1 MQLADRID
9 FLARTELFRGV
20 TDAAIREIASEV
32 RTATLQDGDVLI
44 RQEDLDRH
52 LYLVVAG
59 RLRVRGRTTWD
70 DVRVLSY
77 AGPGETI
84 GEMALLSD
92 EPAFATVDASG
103 ETTVAILDRATF
115 DRFSAAYPQDALHVV
130 EFLSRRLQHHRLAVA
145 LHLSNLFDTLDPN
158 VVRDL
163 ESELEM
169 FMLYGSEVLFRE
181 GEAGDYFCIVV
192 NGRVRV
198 TRARVRGEESRVAEL
213 GPGEI
218 VGEMAVVTDEPRSA
232 TVVAVRDSQLAR
244 LTKAGFQRVMAK
256 HPAWAFQMVSRTLAR
271 RLHQAG
277 APRDAVPDRVSTVAV
292 VPIHR
297 SAPAGAFCQELQQA
311 LSQFGPAIHLTSAR
325 VDEHLGQPG
334 IAQAY
339 ERGGRNTRVIEWLAS
354 QEIEHRFVL
363 YESDP
368 FLSPWA
374 ERCVRQADHIIL
386 LGEGDADP
394 APCEIEVELLAAQ
407 SSGFSLARQWLVLAH
422 GRGEPSGTRRWLDAR
437 HVERHCHVRLG
448 DRASFERLARLLA
461 GSAVGLTL
469 GGGFARGLA
478 HLGVFRAFEEFGVPI
493 DAIGSASMGA
503 MLGGLLA
510 LRWDRDRI
518 MREVRAACSD
528 HFGDMTF
535 PFVAIKRGRKFSE
548 GVRRLFG
555 DVQIEDLWTPF
566 FCISAN
572 LNRSELMVHARGSLA
587 KAVLASTRA
596 PGVFPPIVY
605 DGELHVDGGVIN
617 NVPVDLTKGFCNQG
631 LTIGVDVAPP
641 HELNPVRDYG
651 DAVSGWR
658 TFWAR
663 CFSKNRVYTPSILLV
678 MIRTLEYTGI
688 SNQNERLK
696 SADIFMYPDMLRFR
710 RTDFHLADQI
720 VQAGYDCARASLLEH
735 RDKFVRAAPS
745 FALGREAS
753 A

>member
-1 MQLADRID
+1 MQPSDRVD
-9 FLARTELFRGV
+9 FLAQTDLFRGV
-20 TDAAIREIASEV
+20 TDAAIRDIASEV
-32 RTATLQDGDVLI
+32 RTATLRDGDVLI
-44 RQEDLDRH
+44 RQDDFDRH
-52 LYLVVAG
+52 LYLVVSG
-59 RLRVRGRTTWD
+59 RLRVKGRTTWD

-77 AGPGETI
+77 VEPGETI

-92 EPAFATVDASG
+92 DPTFATVDASG
-103 ETTVAILDRATF
+103 DTTIAILDRATF
-115 DRFSAAYPQDALHVV
+115 DRFLATYPQDALQVV

-145 LHLSNLFDTLDPN
+145 LHLTNPVDTLNPD

-163 ESELEM
+163 ESELDV
-169 FMLYGSEVLFRE
+169 FMLYGGEVLFRE
-181 GEAGDYFCIVV
+181 GEPGDYFCIVV
-192 NGRVRV
+192 DGRVRV
-198 TRARVRGEESRVAEL
+198 TRAGARGDESRIAEL

-232 TVVAVRDSQLAR
+232 TVVAVRDSHLAR
-244 LTKAGFQRVMAK
+244 LTKAAFERFMVKQ
-256 HPAWAFQMVSRTLAR
+256 PAWAFQVISRTLAR
-271 RLHQAG
+271 RLQRAG
-277 APRDAVPDRVSTVAV
+277 TSRDAESDRVSTVAI
-292 VPIHR
+292 VPVGR
-297 SAPAGAFCQELQQA
+297 TAPAGAVCQELQRS

-325 VDEHLGQPG
+325 VDEHLGRPG

-339 ERGGRNTRVIEWLAS
+339 ERGGRNVRVIEWLAS
-354 QEIEHRFVL
+354 QEIEHRFVI

-368 FLSPWA
+368 FLSPWT
-374 ERCVRQADHIIL
+374 ERCIRQADHIIL
-386 LGEGDADP
+386 VGQGGADP
-394 APCEIEVELLAAQ
+394 ALGEIEVELLGAHR
-407 SSGFSLARQWLVLAH
+407 SGSLARQWLVLVH
-422 GRGEPSGTRRWLDAR
+422 DRDEPSGTRHWLQAR
-437 HVERHCHVRLG
+437 QVERHYHVRLG

-503 MLGGLLA
+503 MLGALWA
-510 LRWDRDRI
+510 LRWDRERI
-518 MREVRAACSD
+518 MREVCDACSD
-528 HFGDMTF
+528 RFGDMTF
-535 PFVAIKRGRKFSE
+535 PFVAFKRGGKFSE
-548 GVRRLFG
+548 SVRRLFG

-572 LNRSELMVHARGSLA
+572 LNRSELMVHSQGSLA
-587 KAVLASTRA
+587 KAVLAATRA

-617 NVPVDLTKGFCNQG
+617 NVPVDVTKAFCNQG

-641 HELNPVRDYG
+641 HQLNPVRDYG
-651 DAVSGWR
+651 DAVSGWQ

-663 CFSKNRVYTPSILLV
+663 CFAKNRVYTPSILLV

-688 SNQNERLK
+688 SNQNARLK

-720 VQAGYDCARASLLEH
+720 AQAGYDCARASLQEH
-735 RDKFVRAAPS
+735 REKLVRAAPS
-745 FALGREAS
+745 FASGREATV
-753 A
+753 